1 MGTVFLSYRRSDTG
15 GEAGRLADAFRQ
27 RLGGALVFRDVADI
41 PPGAE
46 FDAELDRQLAA
57 AKIVV
62 VLIGPAWLTELRQR
76 LGLPGIDYVRAEVAA
91 ALARRKRVI
100 PVLLRNAGLPAVP
113 DLPQDLGPLAMHQ
126 AMTLRDESWNQDVDR
141 LIDAIGRPYR
151 WGIVAFRAVI
161 ALVAIVVTVKLLLP
175 WLPEDRANDVVF
187 LRTLIG
193 SIVGIYAL
201 AEIAAAYRHFRNLQR
216 KYPSDSSA

>member
-27 RLGGALVFRDVADI
+27 RLGSALVFRDVADI

-91 ALARRKRVI
+91 ALARWKRVI
-100 PVLLRNAGLPAVP
+100 PGLLRNAGLPAVP

-126 AMTLRDESWNQDVDR
+126 AMTLRDESWNQDV
-141 LIDAIGRPYR
+141 
-151 WGIVAFRAVI
+151 
-161 ALVAIVVTVKLLLP
+161 
-175 WLPEDRANDVVF
+175 
-187 LRTLIG
+187 
-193 SIVGIYAL
+193 
-201 AEIAAAYRHFRNLQR
+201 
-216 KYPSDSSA
+216 